1 MADDLGISPG
11 QPEGAN
17 FPGEFIPSQRR
28 ECEDFHYS
36 GGWGRPTSTHE
47 YIWYGNLSRDDYPG
61 EACTPWYHRLA
72 RINSLQIVNPATA
85 TNLAG
90 ITGSGG
96 ISITGDIVANSG
108 TFTTFCNAA
117 TYAASSKLF
126 DIPHPNKENHR
137 LRHACLEGPE
147 NGVYHRGRLTNKDTI
162 VLPDYWDGLIDPES
176 ITVTLTQIRTS
187 QDLIVD
193 AIEWGKRIK
202 VKSGNASN
210 IDCFYTVQAT
220 RKDVAPLEV
229 EYEGTEIVPPT
240 L

>member
-1 MADDLGISPG
+1 MADNLGTSPG
-11 QPEGAN
+11 QPESAN

-28 ECEDFHYS
+28 ECEPSHS
-36 GGWGRPTSTHE
+36 PGGWGRPISTHE
-47 YIWYGNLSRDDYPG
+47 YIWFGDLSEKDYPV
-61 EACTPWYHRLA
+61 EACVPWYHSFG
-72 RINSLQIVNPATA
+72 RINSLFITNSAESAAT
-85 TNLAG
+85 AG
-90 ITGSGG
+90 ITGTGG
-96 ISITGDIVANSG
+96 ISITGDIYATAAIFTGNCAAQ
-108 TFTTFCNAA
+108 TFS
-117 TYAASSKLF
+117 ASVKQF

-147 NGVYHRGRLTNKDTI
+147 NGVYFRGRLTDENII

-202 VKSGNASN
+202 VKSGNASS
-210 IDCFYTVQAT
+210 IDCFYTVQAA
-220 RKDVAPLEV
+220 RNDVAPFEV
-229 EYEGTEIVPPT
+229 VYEGTDAVPPV

>member
-1 MADDLGISPG
+1 MADNLETSPG
-11 QPEGAN
+11 QPESAN

-28 ECEDFHYS
+28 ECEASHS
-36 GGWGRPTSTHE
+36 PGGWGRPVSTHE
-47 YIWYGNLSRDDYPG
+47 FIWFGNLSEKDYPE
-61 EACTPWYHRLA
+61 EACVPWYHSFG
-72 RINSLQIVNPATA
+72 RINSLFITNPGENSTS
-85 TNLAG
+85 AG

-96 ISITGDIVANSG
+96 IAITGNIYATNA
-108 TFTTFCNAA
+108 TFTANCTAA
-117 TYAASSKLF
+117 TFSATSKLF

-147 NGVYHRGRLTNKDTI
+147 NGVYFRGRLTNENII

-193 AIEWGKRIK
+193 VIEWGKRVK
-202 VKSGNASN
+202 VKSGNASS

-220 RKDVAPLEV
+220 RIDVAPLEV
-229 EYEGTEIVPPT
+229 VYEGTDVSAPV